1 MFLKQST
8 AVVIP
13 FGPFEDKTD
22 GVTHETGLV
31 SALDHASTGI
41 MLSKNGGTMAVRH
54 ATVTASVYDAHGC
67 YKVTLDT
74 TDTNTLGSLRVI
86 YTDPATCCPV
96 WQDFKVI
103 TAVAWN
109 NFCATSG
116 GSLPNAAADAAGGL
130 PISDTGGLDLD
141 VKLANTNEV
150 TTARMGALT
159 DLIDGGR
166 LDLLVDGIK
175 AKTDNL
181 PSDPADQSLII
192 AATDAIKGDTAAI
205 LVDTGTTLDGR
216 IPAALVGGRM
226 DSSVGAM
233 AANVV
238 TASALATDACDEIVD
253 AVWDED
259 VDTHHQTAGSAGK
272 KLDDAGGAAD
282 PWATALPGAYGAGT
296 AGKIVGDNINATIS
310 SRATQTLVDAIAGY
324 VDTEVAAIKAKTDN
338 LPSDPADESLIMA
351 ATDAIMSRLGAPAG
365 ASIAADIATRATPAQ
380 VNTEADTAIADARLN
395 QLLAASVAA
404 PVAGSLFAELT
415 EDDGGVQ
422 RFTVNALEQG
432 PGGGSSETRNREG
445 TAQAGGAS
453 TITLDAGASVVNDFY
468 KNQRCAIVGGT
479 GSGECE
485 IIASYVGS
493 TKVATMA
500 ASWATTPDA
509 TSQFR
514 ILPLGTIPGAS
525 APTADA
531 VAEATLDKLA
541 TQKVTTNTATNELTA
556 YKADG
561 VAVRGVRR
569 VSKLSEVLQG
579 MIPQ

>member
-1 MFLKQST
+1 LPIVGSGTLSAGSAGGGTLGTILAYDITGCFIRTTGGTGGGGTGGANNQ
-8 AVVIP
+8 ARRI
-13 FGPFEDKTD
+13 
-22 GVTHETGLV
+22 VTYNT
-31 SALDHASTGI
+31 STG
-41 MLSKNGGTMAVRH
+41 AF
-54 ATVTASVYDAHGC
+54 TVSPNWETTPSTDTTYDILLPES
-67 YKVTLDT
+67 VTLGMLKAVNPT
-74 TDTNTLGSLRVI
+74 TAGRTLDVS
-86 YTDPATCCPV
+86 
-96 WQDFKVI
+96 
-103 TAVAWN
+103 
-109 NFCATSG
+109 
-116 GSLPNAAADAAGGL
+116 
-130 PISDTGGLDLD
+130 TGGEAGVDWANVGSPTTTVGLSGTTVKTATD
-141 VKLANTNEV
+141 V
-150 TTARMGALT
+150 
-159 DLIDGGR
+159 
-166 LDLLVDGIK
+166 
-175 AKTDNL
+175 
-181 PSDPADQSLII
+181 I

-205 LVDTGTTLDGR
+205 LVDTGTTLDAALAVVDANVDAILVDTGATLDGR

-310 SRATQTLVDAIAGY
+310 SRATQTSVDAIAGY

-338 LPSDPADESLIMA
+338 LPSDPADESLIIA
-351 ATDAIMSRLGAPAG
+351 ATDVIMSRLGAPAG

-445 TAQAGGAS
+445 TAQAGGAN
-453 TITLDAGASVVNDFY
+453 TITLDAGASAVNDFY

-500 ASWATTPDA
+500 ASWATAPDA

-541 TQKVTTNTATNELTA
+541 TQKTTMNRDTGEIKAF
-556 YKADG
+556 KADL
-561 VAVRGVRR
+561 VTVRGTRR
-569 VSKLSEVLQG
+569 ITEIDSLTQAL
-579 MIPQ
+579 IPQ